1 MKMSLVVRT
10 TTKLVAPFLVTY
22 GAYLTIYGYE
32 SPGGGFQAGVI
43 FAVSVI
49 LLMTAYGYRR
59 TRKHFPLRTVQ
70 LVESSAALFIV
81 GVALM
86 GLAFGAFFLNFLRPY
101 IPGGTIMTFN
111 VGVALKVGTSFVLV
125 FYILARWV
133 DRD

>member
-1 MKMSLVVRT
+1 MSLVVRT

-59 TRKHFPLRTVQ
+59 TRKHFPLRIIQ

-81 GVALM
+81 GIGIA
-86 GLAFGAFFLNFLRPY
+86 GLTFGAFFLNFLRPY
-101 IPGGTIMTFN
+101 VPGGTVMTFN
-111 VGVALKVGTSFVLV
+111 IGVALKVGTSFVLV
-125 FYILARWV
+125 FYILSRWV

>member
-59 TRKHFPLRTVQ
+59 TRKHFPLMTVQ

-86 GLAFGAFFLNFLRPY
+86 GLVFGSFFLNFLRPY

-111 VGVALKVGTSFVLV
+111 IGVALKVGTSFILV
-125 FYILARWV
+125 FYILSRWA

>member
-1 MKMSLVVRT
+1 MSLVVRT
-10 TTKLVAPFLVTY
+10 TTKLVAPPFLVTY

-32 SPGGGFQAGVI
+32 SPPGGGFQAGVI

-59 TRKHFPLRTVQ
+59 TRKHFPLMTVQ

-86 GLAFGAFFLNFLRPY
+86 GAGLRVLLPQL
-101 IPGGTIMTFN
+101 PPPPLHPPRRHHNDVQHRRCPQGGNILHPRLLHPFE
-111 VGVALKVGTSFVLV
+111 VG
-125 FYILARWV
+125 
-133 DRD
+133 